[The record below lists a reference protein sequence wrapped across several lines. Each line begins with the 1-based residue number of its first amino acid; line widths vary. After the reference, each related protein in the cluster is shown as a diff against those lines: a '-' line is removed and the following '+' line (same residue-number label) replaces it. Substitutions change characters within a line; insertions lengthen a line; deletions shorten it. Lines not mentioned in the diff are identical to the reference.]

1 MAVRISELN
10 FSKGGGLI
18 PVVTQDVNTNEVLM
32 VAYMNEES
40 LKKTLDTGFAH
51 YWSRSRNSLWMKG
64 ETSGNTQKVKSI
76 MIDCDEDTILLKVEQ
91 KGNACHT
98 GNKTCFYRRI
108 EKPLVI

>member
-10 FSKGGGLI
+10 FGKGGGLI

-32 VAYMNEES
+32 LAYMNEEA
-40 LKKTLDTGFAH
+40 LRRTLETGFAY

-64 ETSGNTQKVKSI
+64 ETSGNTQKVKNI
-76 MIDCDEDTILLKVEQ
+76 MIDCDEDTILLQVEQ

-98 GNKTCFYRRI
+98 GNRTCFYRKI
-108 EKPLVI
+108 E